1 MLNHAKVLIVEDEET
16 LAENIM
22 AHLQRCGG
30 DTRVAFTGKEAIA
43 TAREF
48 SPQVLLLDYKLP
60 DMNGFEVLDAIRSED
75 PACPC
80 VLMTGHPLE
89 GLSADAQRRGIE
101 QILSKP
107 FALAEVE
114 SRLAE
119 MVGGVPGYQPAPSER
134 RQRSDRRSPQI
145 CAIFITVLLSDGT
158 VLTHDRR
165 VANRR

>member
-1 MLNHAKVLIVEDEET
+1 MLNNTKVLIVEDEET

-22 AHLQRCGG
+22 SHLQRCGG
-30 DTRVAFTGKEAIA
+30 NARIAFTGKEAIA

-48 SPQVLLLDYKLP
+48 APHIVLLDYKLP
-60 DMNGFEVLDAIRSED
+60 DMDGFEILDTIRADD

-80 VLMTGHPLE
+80 VLMTGHPIE
-89 GLSADAQRRGIE
+89 TLSADARQRGIDHV
-101 QILSKP
+101 LAKP

-119 MVGGVPGYQPAPSER
+119 MVGEIPGYIPALTDR
-134 RQRSDRRSPQI
+134 RQRGDRRAQV
-145 CAIFITVLLSDGT
+145 CAIFIAVVLSDGT

-165 VANRR
+165 VAQRR